1 MKRSTKKNLIGI
13 PILAALGIAAVALR
27 PYVNNPFIK
36 WGFMLVVL
44 IIVIYLLPFMSD
56 DKQ

>member
-1 MKRSTKKNLIGI
+1 MKKSTKKNLIGI

-27 PYVNNPFIK
+27 SYVNNPFIK